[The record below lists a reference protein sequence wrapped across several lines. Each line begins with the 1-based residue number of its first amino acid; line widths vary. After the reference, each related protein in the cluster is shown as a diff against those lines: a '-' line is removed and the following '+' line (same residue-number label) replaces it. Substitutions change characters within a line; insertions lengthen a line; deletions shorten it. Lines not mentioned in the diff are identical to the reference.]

1 MDLALVGAARYG
13 RGAFTS
19 ERLSPQVIGRWA
31 AGFASCRWRHDDIM
45 AEPPA
50 RGELALGIAT
60 HYATGIAL
68 TEGFLILP
76 RRRGGQPSFLAAMG
90 YGIATAVL
98 PLLILF
104 PSLGY
109 GWFGRRSG
117 EAARLTRTMLVGH
130 AAFGIGI
137 ALWAPRFERRAR

>member
-1 MDLALVGAARYG
+1 
-13 RGAFTS
+13 
-19 ERLSPQVIGRWA
+19 
-31 AGFASCRWRHDDIM
+31 M
-45 AEPPA
+45 AEPPQ

-60 HYATGIAL
+60 HYATGIVL
-68 TEGFLILP
+68 TEAFLMLP
-76 RRRGGQPSFLAAMG
+76 RRGGGRPSFLAALG
-90 YGIATAVL
+90 YGISSAVL